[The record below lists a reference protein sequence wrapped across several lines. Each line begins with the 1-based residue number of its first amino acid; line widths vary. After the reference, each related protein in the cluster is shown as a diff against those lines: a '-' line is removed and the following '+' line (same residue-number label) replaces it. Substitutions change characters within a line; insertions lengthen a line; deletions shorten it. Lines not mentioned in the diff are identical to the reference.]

1 NGRIQPI
8 RQEQRVVTFPRVPG
22 TQTVALTWRERTAM
36 AMVLASPE
44 LTLGVPSVNLETRI
58 AMPADRWTLFAGGAR
73 LGPAVL
79 FWPLLVVVALAAV
92 ALGRLRLTPLGARHW
107 FLLGV
112 GLTQVPLY
120 VGVIVAGWLLA
131 LGWRRERG
139 ATLGDG
145 GFDLLQVLLA
155 LWTLLALHGLFAAI
169 QHGLLGLPDMQIAG
183 NGSTAALLRWYHDR
197 AGATLPRT
205 WVVSVPLLV
214 YRTAMLGWALWIAWA
229 VLWWLRWCWAWLSEG
244 GRWLRVLQVCRVGRA
259 GLAALHAV
267 GAGGLGEDEAVPAC
281 ARQGSALPLR
291 ASRSPPVLMSPGLD
305 LAPSSF
311 ARRACQR
318 ETARV
323 DWPLPQ

>member
-1 NGRIQPI
+1 
-8 RQEQRVVTFPRVPG
+8 
-22 TQTVALTWRERTAM
+22 M
-36 AMVLASPE
+36 ALASPE
-44 LTLGVPSVNLETRI
+44 LALGVPSVNLETRI
-58 AMPADRWTLFAGGAR
+58 AMPADRWTLFVGGAR

-120 VGVIVAGWLLA
+120 VGAIVAGWLLA
-131 LGWRRERG
+131 LGWRKERG

-145 GFDLLQVLLA
+145 GFDLLQALLA

-214 YRTAMLGWALWIAWA
+214 YRLAMLGWALWIAWA
-229 VLWWLRWCWAWLSEG
+229 VLWWLRWGWACFSEG
-244 GRWLRVLQVCRVGRA
+244 GRWRRLRVGWRWRRPAPVPPVA
-259 GLAALHAV
+259 P
-267 GAGGLGEDEAVPAC
+267 GAGA
-281 ARQGSALPLR
+281 
-291 ASRSPPVLMSPGLD
+291 
-305 LAPSSF
+305 
-311 ARRACQR
+311 
-318 ETARV
+318 
-323 DWPLPQ
+323 

>member
-1 NGRIQPI
+1 
-8 RQEQRVVTFPRVPG
+8 
-22 TQTVALTWRERTAM
+22 M

-44 LTLGVPSVNLETRI
+44 LALGVPSVNLETRI

-169 QHGLLGLPDMQIAG
+169 QHGLLGLPDMQLAG
-183 NGSTAALLRWYHDR
+183 NGSAAALPRLPADR
-197 AGATLPRT
+197 CCAGVFQAAAR
-205 WVVSVPLLV
+205 LL
-214 YRTAMLGWALWIAWA
+214 
-229 VLWWLRWCWAWLSEG
+229 
-244 GRWLRVLQVCRVGRA
+244 
-259 GLAALHAV
+259 
-267 GAGGLGEDEAVPAC
+267 
-281 ARQGSALPLR
+281 
-291 ASRSPPVLMSPGLD
+291 SPVTTTS
-305 LAPSSF
+305 
-311 ARRACQR
+311 
-318 ETARV
+318 
-323 DWPLPQ
+323 

>member
-1 NGRIQPI
+1 RALPVPRALASGGHARRARDAPRLRRRPRGSPDPGRVGRHARRPRAG
-8 RQEQRVVTFPRVPG
+8 RQSADQHGAAGLGGQLALDPRPDDVPRAARARG
-22 TQTVALTWRERTAM
+22 GGVDGDLAARCKPDLARRGGGHPRRPSPWRERTAM

-131 LGWRRERG
+131 LGWRKERG

-145 GFDLLQVLLA
+145 GFDLRQV
-155 LWTLLALHGLFAAI
+155 
-169 QHGLLGLPDMQIAG
+169 
-183 NGSTAALLRWYHDR
+183 
-197 AGATLPRT
+197 
-205 WVVSVPLLV
+205 
-214 YRTAMLGWALWIAWA
+214 
-229 VLWWLRWCWAWLSEG
+229 
-244 GRWLRVLQVCRVGRA
+244 
-259 GLAALHAV
+259 
-267 GAGGLGEDEAVPAC
+267 
-281 ARQGSALPLR
+281 
-291 ASRSPPVLMSPGLD
+291 
-305 LAPSSF
+305 
-311 ARRACQR
+311 
-318 ETARV
+318 
-323 DWPLPQ
+323 